1 MISGKKISA
10 WWNSLLCFLFGHSL
24 TYVCNRCG
32 KIVNLENTVPS
43 TLEERI
49 NALFDRKKKKEA
61 NYVGSIRIKPGLQKY
76 ELNLAKN
83 TLRLVET
90 QDEVIGTGDKT
101 KIKHKAAYN
110 PCCVYLDAL
119 KDEIALSKANKY
131 LFGIKRG
138 VVIKEISK

>member
-1 MISGKKISA
+1 M
-10 WWNSLLCFLFGHSL
+10 
-24 TYVCNRCG
+24 
-32 KIVNLENTVPS
+32 

-101 KIKHKAAYN
+101 KIKHKHRFSELFSEN
-110 PCCVYLDAL
+110 SFL
-119 KDEIALSKANKY
+119 KRSSD
-131 LFGIKRG
+131 
-138 VVIKEISK
+138 